1 MVLSVI
7 LVESKIGIPE
17 ISALETE
24 KSILVDK
31 FFAEGGRDKKNAYVC
46 TNGAFW
52 CALTHGFFEC
62 FVRHTGIKYKLK

>member
-31 FFAEGGRDKKNAYVC
+31 FFAEGGRDKKTRTCVHMVHF
-46 TNGAFW
+46 GA
-52 CALTHGFFEC
+52 H
-62 FVRHTGIKYKLK
+62 